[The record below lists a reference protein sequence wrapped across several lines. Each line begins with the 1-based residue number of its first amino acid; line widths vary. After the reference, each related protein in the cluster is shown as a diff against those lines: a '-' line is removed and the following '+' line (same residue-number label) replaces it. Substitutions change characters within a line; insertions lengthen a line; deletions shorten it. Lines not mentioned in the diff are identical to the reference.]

1 MYIFFQIIQNIIM
14 ITVIIILLL
23 LWFPL
28 RIQYINNDNKY
39 YLNIIL
45 IKSLNIKIN
54 IKKGKSKQKPVLT
67 NFQNIVNFINEMNF
81 FNKIFKKVKI
91 NKITIV
97 FSAKNIF
104 SYVLCNNLCIFIDNF
119 ITNKFSKVSDAY
131 YNVIYNEKTN
141 NRYKQ
146 EVVFSFFLLPVI
158 SLIIF
163 NYKKLT
169 EIISLY
175 KKEGNY
181 GTSD

>member
-28 RIQYINNDNKY
+28 RIQYINNDDKY
-39 YLNIIL
+39 CVNIIL
-45 IKSLNIKIN
+45 IKSFNIKVN
-54 IKKGKSKQKPVLT
+54 IKKGKNKQKTFLT
-67 NFQNIVNFINEMNF
+67 NYQNIINFINEQNF

-91 NKITIV
+91 SKITLV

-104 SYVLCNNLCIFIDNF
+104 SYVLFNNLCAFIDNY
-119 ITNKFSKVSDAY
+119 IINKFSKVNDTY
-131 YNVIYNEKTN
+131 YNVIYNEKAN
-141 NRYKQ
+141 NSYKQ
-146 EVVFSFFLLPVI
+146 EIVFSFFLLPVI
-158 SLIIF
+158 LLIVF

-181 GTSD
+181 GTSN